1 MLMHRRSWIGER
13 GDSCSLLEVQDVLDM
28 MVDAGRAAMGED
40 VGSDLAQRGLEENE
54 LTIVDSAAG
63 LLAQK
68 FD

>member
-1 MLMHRRSWIGER
+1 
-13 GDSCSLLEVQDVLDM
+13 LLEVQDVLDM

>member
-1 MLMHRRSWIGER
+1 
-13 GDSCSLLEVQDVLDM
+13 M

-40 VGSDLAQRGLEENE
+40 IGSDLAQRGLEENE
-54 LTIVDSAAG
+54 LTIVDPAAG